1 MRRATDSASGSDRT
15 DWRAASSLCRSA
27 PSPSAPARTSVPAY
41 TKNGSRSENVATV
54 PSAGPQTSPIRK
66 APAHTPWARPRRWLG
81 VTRTSRLTALT
92 LNMIEPTP
100 PAPRRTSSC
109 Q

>member
-1 MRRATDSASGSDRT
+1 M
-15 DWRAASSLCRSA
+15 
-27 PSPSAPARTSVPAY
+27 TSVPAY
-41 TKNGSRSENVATV
+41 RKNGSRSEKVATV
-54 PSAGPQTSPIRK
+54 PTAGPATRPIRK
-66 APAHTPWARPRRWLG
+66 APAQTPWARPRRWLG
-81 VTRTSRLTALT
+81 VTLTRRLAALT